1 VRSNLTFFTCFIV
14 AFSQLIVAIGVNE
27 AATWFQTLAVWAV
40 CVMAVNMRLE
50 IMRLEDSHA

>member
-1 VRSNLTFFTCFIV
+1 MRSGFTFSTCFIV

-27 AATWFQTLAVWAV
+27 APSWFQTLAVWLV

-50 IMRLEDSHA
+50 IMRLEASHA